1 MAYLLDSNVFIT
13 AKDRYYGFD
22 FCPAF
27 WDWMQERHQAG
38 VVLSIE
44 SVGGELVS
52 GNDDLA
58 EWAAQ
63 RGANFFRPQTQAGMV
78 ALDAV
83 TRWVSERGYPESAI
97 AMFVQTADGYLVAEA
112 LAGGHT
118 VVTLENRTQSRQKI
132 KIPDV
137 CAGVGVEC
145 IDTFSMLRR
154 ERARF
159 VLGSSP

>member
-13 AKDRYYGFD
+13 AKDRYYGFY

-27 WDWMQERHQAG
+27 WDWMQERYDAG
-38 VVLSIE
+38 AVLSVE
-44 SVGGELVS
+44 KVGQELMA
-52 GNDDLA
+52 GDDELS

-63 RGANFFRPQTQAGMV
+63 RGATFFRPQTQMGTF
-78 ALDAV
+78 ALDSV
-83 TRWVSERGYPESAI
+83 VQWVSERGYAGSAI
-97 AMFVQTADGYLVAEA
+97 AAFVQKADCYLVAEA

-118 VVTLENRTQSRQKI
+118 VVTLENRAQSRQKV

-145 IDTFSMLRR
+145 VDTFCD
-154 ERARF
+154 AA
-159 VLGSSP
+159 P